1 MLSFTLSLIFCE
13 ICELS
18 EYELV
23 CGSGI
28 VVDGVDPYAILEED
42 GFAVVVL
49 CGMRDV
55 VFVELGDVSL
65 EIALY

>member
-1 MLSFTLSLIFCE
+1 VLSFTFSLIFCQ
-13 ICELS
+13 ICEFC

-23 CGSGI
+23 CGTGV
-28 VVDGVDPYAILEED
+28 VVDGVDPYAIFEED

-49 CGMRDV
+49 SGMRDV

-65 EIALY
+65 EIAL